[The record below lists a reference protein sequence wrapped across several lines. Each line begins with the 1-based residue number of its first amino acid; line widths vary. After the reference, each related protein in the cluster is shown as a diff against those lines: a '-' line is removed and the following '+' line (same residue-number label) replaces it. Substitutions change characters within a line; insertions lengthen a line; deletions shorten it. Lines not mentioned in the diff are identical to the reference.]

1 MKPRL
6 FCFGDSFVDWHLPK
20 FHWTYYFK
28 NHYEVIKLGKW
39 GADNNSILFQLGNLD
54 DYREGDRIIVYF
66 TDAGRL
72 PRRYY
77 GDRKEA
83 FFDTPYRSPN
93 FFRDNRFALKLD
105 YLSLKEGD
113 NWVNGVRQNDINFIK
128 NLKKWLSIYSPV
140 FVTWSEQFYLGTS
153 DFVTLIQT
161 STNWEEGVGEEE
173 DFHPGPN
180 GCYTIYKKLHE
191 LLKVDEPIVDFEI
204 DASEKDFL

>member
-28 NHYEVIKLGKW
+28 NHYEVYKHGKL
-39 GADNNSILFQLGNLD
+39 GADNYSILFQLGNLPE
-54 DYREGDRIIVYF
+54 YKEGDRVIIVF
-66 TDAGRL
+66 TEPGRL
-72 PRRYY
+72 PRRFY
-77 GDRKEA
+77 GERKDK
-83 FFDTPYRSPN
+83 FKSTPYMAPEFYEDVN
-93 FFRDNRFALKLD
+93 FGKKLHMLRYD
-105 YLSLKEGD
+105 EGER
-113 NWVNGVRQNDINFIK
+113 WVNGERDIEIKFLK
-128 NLKKWLSIYSPV
+128 NLQIWMKNYNPV
-140 FVTWSEQFYLGTS
+140 FVTWSEYFHKSTS
-153 DFVTLIQT
+153 DFVSLIQVT
-161 STNWEEGVGEEE
+161 SNWEEGVGEKE